1 MMTPVEKMIDSIDMA
16 LEHSNKAIDE
26 LIQAEC
32 RSEVQ
37 LRDIINELAT
47 VREELKDFYERI
59 EETIYRMNRDREGY
73 DYDNG

>member
-1 MMTPVEKMIDSIDMA
+1 MTVEHDGTELAAAIEHVTNA
-16 LEHSNKAIDE
+16 LAELNQIEH
-26 LIQAEC
+26 